1 MLKKTVDYYLKESS
15 ANELGNLLVMDEAVK
30 DEIFETSLYGGFDWR
45 YGYYF
50 EKINNYYWGNTKLW
64 QLSPEYNNRQPL
76 IRISEMWLIAAE
88 CAATGKEALEYFNVF
103 RRHRGFDAGYDL
115 KEEGLTDDILKM
127 HIGREYR
134 KEFIGEGQWFFYC
147 KRTDREDLPNVSVPF
162 SKAYY
167 VLPIPDQEME
177 YGNRN

>member
-76 IRISEMWLIAAE
+76 IELAR
-88 CAATGKEALEYFNVF
+88 CG
-103 RRHRGFDAGYDL
+103 
-115 KEEGLTDDILKM
+115 
-127 HIGREYR
+127 
-134 KEFIGEGQWFFYC
+134 
-147 KRTDREDLPNVSVPF
+147 
-162 SKAYY
+162 
-167 VLPIPDQEME
+167 
-177 YGNRN
+177 